1 MTTTI
6 NTLAVSSDGVIRN
19 IKVSVTVSYGLGIHV
34 VNMADKGIKE
44 LLLRVIT
51 ALQSAGY
58 RIPQKKIVIQFSEE
72 VNKMFSLS
80 DSAVATALLIA
91 SGQLVPAMK
100 HEMLCLAGELDL
112 DGNIRTPAGLC
123 QYDEG
128 CPDEDDAKDIC
139 NDGCSAFRNIR
150 YEIVDWQMYHVPE
163 AMDIAIMINTDSASL
178 SVNSLNEI
186 ADILKNA
193 HHEN

>member
-1 MTTTI
+1 MTTTM
-6 NTLAVSSDGVIRN
+6 NTLAVRSDGVIRN

-72 VNKMFSLS
+72 VNEIFSLS

-100 HEMLCLAGELDL
+100 HEVLCLAGELGL
-112 DGNIRTPAGLC
+112 DGNIRTPVGLC
-123 QYDEG
+123 QNDERCTDG
-128 CPDEDDAKDIC
+128 DGTKGVC
-139 NDGCSAFRNIR
+139 NSECSTFGNIR

-186 ADILKNA
+186 AKILKN
-193 HHEN
+193 EN

>member
-72 VNKMFSLS
+72 VNEMFSLS

-100 HEMLCLAGELDL
+100 HEVLCLAGELQL
-112 DGNIRTPAGLC
+112 NGNIRTPAGLC
-123 QYDEG
+123 RHDEG
-128 CPDEDDAKDIC
+128 CPDEDGTTGIC
-139 NDGCSAFRNIR
+139 NGGCRTFENIR

-163 AMDIAIMINTDSASL
+163 AMDIAIMMNTDSASL

-186 ADILKNA
+186 ADILKNV
-193 HHEN
+193 HNEN